1 MTNKNEI
8 KAGVVKMVLGE
19 YSEDKIDEMCSSSKL
34 TNLYLRELRQYEDLS
49 EESDETLI
57 NLALSHL
64 NYTLYKSEEHPS
76 VIIGKEPLVMC
87 FIDNFKL

>member
-1 MTNKNEI
+1 
-8 KAGVVKMVLGE
+8 MVLGE

-34 TNLYLRELRQYEDLS
+34 TNLYLEELRREYKELD
-49 EESDETLI
+49 EESDGTLI

-87 FIDNFKL
+87 YLDNFKL